1 MYEGFGRIEISQEK
15 FIQLRQEDIKKFYK
29 FEEIVGE
36 GSFGSVY
43 RALCIKSKEE
53 RAIKIIKK

>member
-1 MYEGFGRIEISQEK
+1 MYDSFGRIGISQEK

-43 RALCIKSKEE
+43 RALCIQSKEE